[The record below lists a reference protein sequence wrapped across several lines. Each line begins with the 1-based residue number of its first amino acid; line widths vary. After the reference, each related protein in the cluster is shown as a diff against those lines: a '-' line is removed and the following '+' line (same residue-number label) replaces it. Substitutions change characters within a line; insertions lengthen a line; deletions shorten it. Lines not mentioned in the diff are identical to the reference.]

1 MNEFDKI
8 SGEWRNPQE
17 GAAFSAPASGSGSE
31 PAGSEPL
38 PCGEE
43 TLSEGRK
50 RSLANLTGR
59 GRKPGVPNKITKSFK
74 EAAELAFTTF
84 KDEAKG
90 IDGGVEWLQSLM
102 RGTSSDRAAVLGLY
116 GRLIPAQLQ
125 AQVDTTVR
133 VELGWLGQRGIGRVS
148 EEDVRSLDAPQA
160 ASLGVQQAVGDVI
173 DGVLVDAAGQQ
184 GGAGGHDA

>member
-1 MNEFDKI
+1 MTETTKKVGF
-8 SGEWRNPQE
+8 RQE
-17 GAAFSAPASGSGSE
+17 GAKPSLPASGSE

-38 PCGEE
+38 PCGEGA
-43 TLSEGRK
+43 LSEGRK

-74 EAAELAFTTF
+74 DAAELAFTTF
-84 KDEAKG
+84 RDESKG
-90 IDGGVEWLQSLM
+90 INGGVEWLQSLM
-102 RGTSSDRAAVLGLY
+102 RGTASDRAAVLGLY

-133 VELGWLGQRGIGRVS
+133 VELGWLGQRGIGRVT
-148 EEDVRSLDAPQA
+148 EEDVKALDAPQQVA
-160 ASLGVQQAVGDVI
+160 ALTSAAVGNVI

-184 GGAGGHDA
+184 AAGGEGDA

>member
-1 MNEFDKI
+1 MEDEIEKNLN
-8 SGEWRNPQE
+8 GWRNPQE

-31 PAGSEPL
+31 PAGSEPAGA
-38 PCGEE
+38 PE
-43 TLSEGRK
+43 LSEGRK
-50 RSLANLTGR
+50 RSLANLTAR
-59 GRKPGVPNKITKSFK
+59 GRKPGQPNRITKTFK
-74 EAAELAFTTF
+74 EAAEMAFTTF
-84 KDEAKG
+84 KDDAKG

-102 RGTSSDRAAVLGLY
+102 RGTASDRAAVLGLY

-160 ASLGVQQAVGDVI
+160 SVPNVVPAVLGDVVE
-173 DGVLVDAAGQQ
+173 GVIVDAGQQ
-184 GGAGGHDA
+184 GGAGGSDA

>member
-1 MNEFDKI
+1 MTEMDKI
-8 SGEWRNPQE
+8 AGRVPDGQE
-17 GAAFSAPASGSGSE
+17 GTAFSAPTSGFGSE
-31 PAGSEPL
+31 PAGSEPAGA
-38 PCGEE
+38 PKKWDP
-43 TLSEGRK
+43 RV
-50 RSLANLTGR
+50 NLTGK
-59 GRKPGVPNKITKSFK
+59 GRPKGQPNRITKTFK

-84 KDEAKG
+84 KDDAKG

-102 RGTSSDRAAVLGLY
+102 SGTASDRAAVLGLY

-133 VELGWLGQRGIGRVS
+133 VELGWLGQRGIGRVT
-148 EEDVRSLDAPQA
+148 EDDVRSLDAPQA

-184 GGAGGHDA
+184 GGAGGTDA

>member
-1 MNEFDKI
+1 MENDKL
-8 SGEWRNPQE
+8 STEWRNPQE

-31 PAGSEPL
+31 PAGSEPAGA
-38 PCGEE
+38 PV
-43 TLSEGRK
+43 LSEGRK

-59 GRKPGVPNKITKSFK
+59 GRKPGIPNKITKSFK
-74 EAAELAFTTF
+74 EAAETAFTTF
-84 KDEAKG
+84 KDDAKG
-90 IDGGVEWLQSLM
+90 INGGVEWLQSLM

-148 EEDVRSLDAPQA
+148 DEDVRSLDAPQA
-160 ASLGVQQAVGDVI
+160 ASLGVQQAVGDVV

-184 GGAGGHDA
+184 GGAGGSDA

>member
-1 MNEFDKI
+1 MSEVDKKRL
-8 SGEWRNPQE
+8 GFPDGQE
-17 GAAFSAPASGSGSE
+17 DATSSLPASGSGSE

-38 PCGEE
+38 PSGEMAPKKWDP
-43 TLSEGRK
+43 RV
-50 RSLANLTGR
+50 NLTGK
-59 GRKPGVPNKITKSFK
+59 GRPKGVPNKLTKTFK

-84 KDEAKG
+84 KDDAKG

-102 RGTSSDRAAVLGLY
+102 RGTASDRAAVLGLY

-148 EEDVRSLDAPQA
+148 DEDVKSLEAPQM
-160 ASLGVQQAVGDVI
+160 AVPNVVPAVLGDVVE
-173 DGVLVDAAGQQ
+173 GVIVDAGQQ
-184 GGAGGHDA
+184 GGAGGSDA